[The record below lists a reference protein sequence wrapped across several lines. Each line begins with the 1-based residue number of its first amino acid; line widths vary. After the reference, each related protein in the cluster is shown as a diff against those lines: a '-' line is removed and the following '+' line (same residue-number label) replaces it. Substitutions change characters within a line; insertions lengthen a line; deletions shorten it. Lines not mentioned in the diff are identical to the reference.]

1 MGKKRSFVKY
11 FFWESRL
18 IGCLLLVFVPV
29 ALLLSDWS
37 KFEWTKEILT
47 ASWNIFEPIVG
58 TLTLAVAVV
67 LYVAEKRESWEESL
81 EKVLTAEFK
90 CVKSKSMLMEARRIP
105 VAGEH
110 DLRAWGQ
117 QLGAQI
123 LYGDRSLQYFKVER
137 RDEVAKDG
145 SCKEYILT
153 FYLERVPEILE
164 PVHEK
169 NDYVVL
175 KETQD
180 GFKRVYNSSGEEF
193 MKPKKKKSPEGE
205 LMNQKIFVKEGKLI
219 S

>member
-1 MGKKRSFVKY
+1 MGKKRSFGGYFVK
-11 FFWESRL
+11 ESKL
-18 IGCLLLVFVPV
+18 IGLLLIVFVPV

-47 ASWNIFEPIVG
+47 ESWNIFEPIVG
-58 TLTLAVAVV
+58 VVTLAVAIA
-67 LYVAEKRESWEESL
+67 LYIEEMRESWEENL
-81 EKVLTAEFK
+81 PKVLSVEFK
-90 CVKSKSMLMEARRIP
+90 HAGSGDMLMEARRIP
-105 VAGEH
+105 VAGEY

-137 RDEVAKDG
+137 RDTVAKDG

-153 FYLERVPEILE
+153 FYLERVPKILE

-175 KETQD
+175 KEVQD
-180 GFKRVYNSSGEEF
+180 GFKRFHNSSGEEF
-193 MKPKKKKSPEGE
+193 KKPKKDEAPEGQ
-205 LMNQKIFVKEGKLI
+205 LKDQKIFVKEGKLI